1 MSDPIALIS
10 SDEITPEQFTAF
22 LERIGGAVNSDDKF
36 KGRFSSGYLHI
47 WVFLSPE
54 ELESLEPTERELIVQ
69 KLGATPRSCIVFEIS
84 RKVGSEQLAIELART
99 FSERWRIIV
108 YNFLDKVYSIQ
119 ELSNLNQTGGRL

>member
-10 SDEITPEQFTAF
+10 SDEITPEEFTTF
-22 LERIGGAVNSDDKF
+22 LKQIGGVVSPDDKF
-36 KGRFSSGYLHI
+36 KGRFSSGDLHI
-47 WVFLSPE
+47 WLFLSPN
-54 ELESLEPTERELIVQ
+54 ELESLEINQRQSFVQ

-84 RKVGSEQLAIELART
+84 RKVGSEQLAIELACT

-119 ELSNLNQTGGRL
+119 ELSHLNQTGGRL